1 MRKVHEVE
9 REPSREGKE
18 EKVKEALFGDG
29 GLEKDRHDEDGVLTE
44 KRVKEVVED
53 QEGRERRRDQK
64 GVGVS

>member
-18 EKVKEALFGDG
+18 EKVKEALFGDD

-53 QEGRERRRDQK
+53 QEGRERRMDQK
-64 GVGVS
+64 GIGLS